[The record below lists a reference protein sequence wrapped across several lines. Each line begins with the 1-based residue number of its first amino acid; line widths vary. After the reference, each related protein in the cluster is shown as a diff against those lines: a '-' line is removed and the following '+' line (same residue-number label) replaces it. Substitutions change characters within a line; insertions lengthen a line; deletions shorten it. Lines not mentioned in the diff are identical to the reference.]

1 MQNNKLF
8 RKAALERLS
17 SPEKLDELMQI
28 TNPRSWLV
36 LLGIGLLLGGVVIW
50 GIVGRIPTT
59 VSGQGILTFVSDT
72 VLPVQSLDRGT
83 VEDVFVTPGES
94 IQQGDVIARLTKTN
108 GDPAD
113 VISPYA
119 GRVLSLETPIGT
131 EVDASQNIAYVERFD
146 ETDQKPEAIIYIPI
160 TQAIQIT
167 PGMEVQISPLNVQQ
181 SQFGFIQGRVKSVGE
196 NIASN
201 DDLRRI
207 LNRDEIVQAIASQ
220 GLVVEIHIELIASDD
235 FASGVL
241 WSSNTAQE
249 LQLQEGTPCSASIT
263 IKQEPP
269 INRVL
274 PIFGSALLLTN

>member
-28 TNPRSWLV
+28 TSPRSWLL
-36 LLGIGLLLGGVVIW
+36 LLGIGLLLAGVVVW
-50 GIVGRIPTT
+50 GVIGRIPTT
-59 VSGQGILTFVSDT
+59 VSGEGVLTFVSDS
-72 VLPVQSLDRGT
+72 VLPIQSLDQGT

-94 IQQGDVIARLTKTN
+94 IQQGDVIARLTKTD
-108 GDPAD
+108 GDPVN
-113 VISPYA
+113 VISPYT
-119 GRVLSLETPIGT
+119 GRVLSLETPAGT
-131 EVDASQNIAYVERFD
+131 AVELNQNIVYVERFN
-146 ETDQKPEAIIYIPI
+146 ETDRKPEAIIYIPI
-160 TQAIQIT
+160 TQAIQVT

-201 DDLRRI
+201 DDLRRV

-220 GLVVEIHIELIASDD
+220 GLVVEIHIELVTSDA

-241 WSSNTAQE
+241 WSSNTAQN
-249 LQLQEGTPCSASIT
+249 LLIQEGTPCSASIT

>member
-28 TNPRSWLV
+28 TSPRSWLL
-36 LLGIGLLLGGVVIW
+36 LLGIGLLLAGVVVW
-50 GIVGRIPTT
+50 GVVGRIPTT
-59 VSGQGILTFVSDT
+59 VTGQGILTFVSNS
-72 VLPVQSLDRGT
+72 VLPIQSLDAGT
-83 VEDVFVTPGES
+83 IDDVFVTPGES

-108 GDPAD
+108 GDLTE
-113 VISPYA
+113 VISPYT
-119 GRVLSLETPIGT
+119 GRILSLETPVGT
-131 EVDASQNIAYVERFD
+131 EIALNQNVAYVERFN
-146 ETDQKPEAIIYIPI
+146 ETDRKPEAIIYIPI
-160 TQAIQIT
+160 TQAIQVT

-201 DDLRRI
+201 DDLRRV
-207 LNRDEIVQAIASQ
+207 LNREEIVQAIASQ

-241 WSSNTAQE
+241 WSSNTAQQ
-249 LQLQEGTPCSASIT
+249 LQIQEGTPCGASIT

-274 PIFGSALLLTN
+274 PIFGSALLLSN

>member
-1 MQNNKLF
+1 L
-8 RKAALERLS
+8 
-17 SPEKLDELMQI
+17 
-28 TNPRSWLV
+28 
-36 LLGIGLLLGGVVIW
+36 LLGIGLLLAGVVVW
-50 GIVGRIPTT
+50 GVIGRIPTT
-59 VSGQGILTFVSDT
+59 VSGEGVLTFVSDS
-72 VLPVQSLDRGT
+72 VLPIQSLDQGT

-94 IQQGDVIARLTKTN
+94 IQQGDVIARLTKTD
-108 GDPAD
+108 GDPVN
-113 VISPYA
+113 VISPYT
-119 GRVLSLETPIGT
+119 GRVLSLETPAGT
-131 EVDASQNIAYVERFD
+131 AVELNQNIVYVERFN
-146 ETDQKPEAIIYIPI
+146 ETDRKPEAIIYIPI
-160 TQAIQIT
+160 TQAIQVT

-201 DDLRRI
+201 DDLRRV

-220 GLVVEIHIELIASDD
+220 GLVVEIHIELVTSDA

-241 WSSNTAQE
+241 WSSNTAQN
-249 LQLQEGTPCSASIT
+249 LLIQEGTPCSASIT